1 MNSTHGGPV
10 LVEPGVKYFFGC
22 MLKQCN
28 KLREEYNNAMFNLG
42 MFMVFMVLVVTF
54 LYYKYK
60 TKPTEEDMIQLHKK
74 QQEYILTKLKMVNAA
89 NDAISRGNFIT
100 GLPKWEVP
108 EVELIKNRK
117 IYL

>member
-42 MFMVFMVLVVTF
+42 MFMVFMAF
-54 LYYKYK
+54 
-60 TKPTEEDMIQLHKK
+60 IG
-74 QQEYILTKLKMVNAA
+74 LK
-89 NDAISRGNFIT
+89 
-100 GLPKWEVP
+100 W
-108 EVELIKNRK
+108 
-117 IYL
+117 